1 MLAAIANLAMAA
13 GLLARSLARSLSRR
27 LGGDVILDT
36 SYTSGA
42 RFIFST
48 PINAG

>member
-1 MLAAIANLAMAA
+1 VLAAIANLAMAA
-13 GLLARSLARSLSRR
+13 GLLARSLSRR